1 MSRWDIDPNGV
12 KGVLMKVQSHAN
24 DLSEAAG
31 FVSSDFEGAGT
42 AIGAS
47 IVTKALSDF
56 ATARAKELQDAG
68 TRVGSAMTGTVA
80 AVMAY
85 QKGNLEMAKNAQA
98 AATKPS

>member
-12 KGVLMKVQSHAN
+12 KGVLMKVQSHAS
-24 DLSEAAG
+24 DLSTAAG
-31 FVSSDFEGAGT
+31 SVSSDFEGCGF

-47 IVTKALSDF
+47 IVTQALSDF
-56 ATARAKELQDAG
+56 ATARASELQDAG

-85 QKGNLEMAKNAQA
+85 QNGNLEMAKNAQA